1 MGSSPPHT
9 LLGQKDATLHPA
21 LGGIHIFV
29 PADSDTIK
37 RNGGK
42 CIKFAGVTVVKS
54 HSKAFHIKPDR
65 LQVNKAE
72 ASYTCQSRL
81 KVKPE
86 WRREPSAH

>member
-1 MGSSPPHT
+1 MGAFRFPAWVRLPAHVAGSKRRT
-9 LLGQKDATLHPA
+9 LDPA
-21 LGGIHIFV
+21 LGGIHIFL

-42 CIKFAGVTVVKS
+42 CINFAGVTVVKS

-72 ASYTCQSRL
+72 ASYTCQ
-81 KVKPE
+81 
-86 WRREPSAH
+86 EPPQSEA